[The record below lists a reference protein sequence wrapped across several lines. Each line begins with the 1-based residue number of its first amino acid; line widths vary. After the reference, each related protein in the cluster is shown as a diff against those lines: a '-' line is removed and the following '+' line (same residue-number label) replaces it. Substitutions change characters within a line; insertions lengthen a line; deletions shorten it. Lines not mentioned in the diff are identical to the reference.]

1 MSSKPKRRRTSKTL
15 VSSQTPSTHGPLS
28 NTQYSSPL
36 PLQLSGNDRLATS
49 ITQSQD
55 LVRKESKYQPEEK
68 YNYGSSLSAD
78 SNITFGTLQAPGTCL
93 NSLCM
98 GNSEVS

>member
-36 PLQLSGNDRLATS
+36 P
-49 ITQSQD
+49 
-55 LVRKESKYQPEEK
+55 
-68 YNYGSSLSAD
+68 
-78 SNITFGTLQAPGTCL
+78 GTCL